1 MISLEEIQAKL
12 AVPSTVAG
20 NSDCV
25 AGGLGLPQRLS
36 RQLEFI
42 AEVDKIKHILR
53 RNLLTDGSRRENDAE
68 HSWHLAMMAIL
79 LEEYASEAVDLKR
92 VLSMVIVHDLVE
104 IYAGDT
110 FAYDVEG
117 NKDKELREEQAAKK
131 LFSLLPEDQG
141 RYIRSLWEE
150 FDRMDT
156 ADSRFAASLD
166 RLQPFMHNVL
176 TNGYTWELG
185 EVTRE
190 QVYKRMSSVKE
201 GTPALWPWVETQ
213 IDKGVENG
221 WIK

>member
-25 AGGLGLPQRLS
+25 AGELGLPQRLS

-141 RYIRSLWEE
+141 RYI
-150 FDRMDT
+150 
-156 ADSRFAASLD
+156 
-166 RLQPFMHNVL
+166 
-176 TNGYTWELG
+176 
-185 EVTRE
+185 
-190 QVYKRMSSVKE
+190 
-201 GTPALWPWVETQ
+201 
-213 IDKGVENG
+213 
-221 WIK
+221 

>member
-1 MISLEEIQAKL
+1 MK
-12 AVPSTVAG
+12 
-20 NSDCV
+20 
-25 AGGLGLPQRLS
+25 
-36 RQLEFI
+36 
-42 AEVDKIKHILR
+42 
-53 RNLLTDGSRRENDAE
+53 
-68 HSWHLAMMAIL
+68 
-79 LEEYASEAVDLKR
+79 
-92 VLSMVIVHDLVE
+92 
-104 IYAGDT
+104 
-110 FAYDVEG
+110 
-117 NKDKELREEQAAKK
+117 KK

-190 QVYKRMSSVKE
+190 QVYKRMSPVKE

>member
-1 MISLEEIQAKL
+1 MGIKKEGPAVCSLTAATGPSVVCSTSSFL
-12 AVPSTVAG
+12 VPGIVP
-20 NSDCV
+20 V
-25 AGGLGLPQRLS
+25 
-36 RQLEFI
+36 
-42 AEVDKIKHILR
+42 
-53 RNLLTDGSRRENDAE
+53 
-68 HSWHLAMMAIL
+68 
-79 LEEYASEAVDLKR
+79 
-92 VLSMVIVHDLVE
+92 VL
-104 IYAGDT
+104 
-110 FAYDVEG
+110 
-117 NKDKELREEQAAKK
+117 
-131 LFSLLPEDQG
+131 EDQG

-190 QVYKRMSSVKE
+190 QVYKRMSPVKE